1 MKKLNIL
8 SLTQASKNL
17 DSDSFQ
23 ELLTYYGVELR
34 GKEIE
39 DLQSLTDS
47 LYEHSGPK
55 YIFDD
60 FYLGYNIPQISKEFD
75 LLRFS
80 SNSVIN
86 IELKSESTHD
96 KIKKQLSRN
105 SYYLS
110 GVREKTLNFTYISDT
125 NELYWLN
132 EGEVEKVEISFLLK
146 ALGRQ
151 NSSTHSNNPDE
162 IFNPSDYLVSPF
174 NSTDKFLKD
183 QYFLTGQQ
191 EIIKKKIIDNIKKS
205 HVAGYYSVTGSAGT
219 GKTLLVYDI
228 AKELKREKKII
239 IIHCGY
245 LNKGQHLLNEN
256 GWKIIEIRNLNSYD
270 LTEFEI
276 VFIDEVQRI
285 YPKQLDTIIKT
296 VSASKLFC
304 VFSYDKLQTL
314 SRTEL
319 LNDIDS
325 KINAIPAIIKNN
337 LSEKIRTNKEI
348 ATFIKAIFNS
358 RREVIISN
366 AGNIDFVYFSNND
379 DAKDYITSTDQSC
392 WETLRFTASQYKKEH
407 HENYSNENCQNSHRV
422 IGQEFDNVAVV
433 IDSLF
438 SYNEAGNLT
447 YSGRVYYDAVKM
459 LFQNM
464 TRTRKKL
471 RLIIINNPTL
481 LKRCMS
487 LLK

>member
-1 MKKLNIL
+1 MKSLNIL
-8 SLTQASKNL
+8 SLTQASENL

-23 ELLTYYGVELR
+23 ELLDYYGIELR

-39 DLQSLTDS
+39 DLQSLTLS
-47 LYEHSGPK
+47 LYEHSNLK

-60 FYLGYNIPQISKEFD
+60 FYLGYKIPQISKEFD

-80 SNSVIN
+80 SDSVIN
-86 IELKSESTHD
+86 IELKSQSTSD
-96 KIKKQLSRN
+96 KIKKQLFRN

-110 GVREKTLNFTYISDT
+110 GVREKVQNFAYISET
-125 NELYWLN
+125 NEIYWLN
-132 EGEVEKVEISFLLK
+132 KGEVEKVEIAFLFK
-146 ALGRQ
+146 SLGRQ
-151 NSSTHSNNPDE
+151 KSTSHSNNPDE

-191 EIIKKKIIDNIKKS
+191 ESIKKKIIENINKS
-205 HVAGYYSVTGSAGT
+205 HNAGYYSITGSAGT

-228 AKELKREKKII
+228 AKELRREKNII

-245 LNKGQHLLNEN
+245 LNRGQHLLNEN
-256 GWKIIEIRNLNSYD
+256 GWKIIEIRNINSYN
-270 LTEFEI
+270 LTEFDI
-276 VFIDEVQRI
+276 IFIDEVQRI
-285 YPKQLDTIIKT
+285 YPKQLDAIVKT
-296 VSASKLFC
+296 VSSSNSFC
-304 VFSYDKLQTL
+304 IFSYDKLQTL

-319 LNDIDS
+319 LNDIDN
-325 KINAIPAIIKNN
+325 KINAIPAIVKNN

-348 ATFIKAIFNS
+348 ATFIKTIFNS
-358 RREVIISN
+358 KREVIINN

-379 DAKDYITSTDQSC
+379 DAKDYIISSDKTN
-392 WETLRFTASQYKKEH
+392 WETLRFTSSQYNKEH
-407 HENYSNENCQNSHRV
+407 HDKYSDEYCQNSHRV

-438 SYNEAGNLT
+438 SYNEEGNLT

-459 LFQNM
+459 LFQNI

-471 RLIIINNPTL
+471 RLIIINNPTI

-487 LLK
+487 ILK